1 MKRTLPALV
10 AACLVLVG
18 CGTATSPPGDET
30 VHASPQV
37 ASSAGADWPLP
48 GLDYSNSRAAVR
60 SPINASNIGDMKVA
74 WQVATPGALTTAV
87 VVVDNTVYAEDDH
100 GVVLAVDAATGRTLW
115 QSAPAGFTVGPEGV
129 VVGWGL
135 VFASTPNGV
144 EALDQSTGRV
154 VWTRQLTVTPT
165 SGVDVQPTLIGHEVL
180 MATVPVS
187 AAVQYH
193 GGDRGEL
200 MAVDA
205 TTGRIDWSF
214 DTVASPDL
222 WGNPVVNSGGGAWYP
237 PAVDPRSGLVYWGT
251 ANPAPFPGTAQ
262 YPNGSSRP
270 GPNLFTDSTLALSLR
285 TGKLVWFHQAVPHDL
300 FDQDF
305 VHALIVP
312 VSGRGHRPNPVVV
325 GTGKGG
331 QVIGMVPSTGR
342 VLWTATVGVHENH
355 DLTALA
361 GPAEVLPGTYGG
373 VLTPPAAADGDVYL
387 AVLNAPSV
395 LSPNETAYFGGKI
408 GTMDGQ
414 LVDVDAATGRTRWAA
429 SVPGDPTGGAT
440 VVSNLVLTGTY
451 QGQLM
456 ALDRRSGKLVWTTNV
471 GEGISGWPAAAGTL
485 LVVPTGTVGTSGRL
499 VAYRLPSG

>member
-1 MKRTLPALV
+1 MRNLAARLTAAGLALFGCVTVTPRPV
-10 AACLVLVG
+10 AA
-18 CGTATSPPGDET
+18 ATQSPFK
-30 VHASPQV
+30 V
-37 ASSAGADWPLP
+37 AGPVGADWPLP

-60 SPINASNIGDMKVA
+60 SPINASNIGKMTVA
-74 WQVATPGALTTAV
+74 WQVATSGALTTAV
-87 VVVDNTVYAEDDH
+87 VVVGDTVYAEDDH
-100 GVVLAVDAATGRTLW
+100 GVVVAVDAATGRTLW

-135 VFASTPNGV
+135 VFAATPNGV

-154 VWTRQLTVTPT
+154 VWTRELTTTPT
-165 SGVDVQPTLIGHEVL
+165 SGVDIQPTLIGHEVL

-205 TTGRIDWSF
+205 TSGRVDWTF

-237 PAVDPRSGLVYWGT
+237 PAFDPRSGLLYWGT
-251 ANPAPFPGTAQ
+251 ANPAPFPGTAE

-270 GPNLFTDSTLALSLR
+270 GPNLYTDSTLALR
-285 TGKLVWFHQAVPHDL
+285 PQTGKLVWFHQAVPHDL

-305 VHALIVP
+305 VHALVVP
-312 VSGRGHRPNPVVV
+312 VRGGGHRPTQVVV

-331 QVIGMVPSTGR
+331 QVIGMNPSTGR
-342 VLWTATVGVHENH
+342 ALWTAAVGAHENH

-361 GPAEVLPGTYGG
+361 GPTEVLPGTYGG
-373 VLTPPAAADGDVYL
+373 VLTPPAAADGNVYL
-387 AVLNAPSV
+387 PVLNAPSV
-395 LSPNETAYFGGKI
+395 LSPDMTAYFGGKI

-414 LVDVDAATGRTRWAA
+414 LVAIDAATGQTRWSA

-440 VVSNLVLTGTY
+440 VVSNLVLTGTF
-451 QGQLM
+451 QGQLI
-456 ALDRRSGKLVWTTNV
+456 AVDRHTGKVVWTTNV
-471 GEGISGWPAAAGTL
+471 GDGISGWPAAAGTL

-499 VAYRLPSG
+499 VAYRLSSS